1 MFLRLQY
8 FGSEGDDLHILIAK
22 LTSDGTENTSTAH
35 FTLVVQKH
43 HGVIVE
49 TDVRSVGTS
58 DLLGRSNYD
67 CLRYSTLLDIARKMC
82 IRDRTWPTSCLSM
95 LFSVTIGLPFFSVTA
110 VAVTSGGSIRYVSC
124 E

>member
-1 MFLRLQY
+1 MCVFKITILR
-8 FGSEGDDLHILIAK
+8 ERGDDLHILIAK

-67 CLRYSTLLDIARKMC
+67 CLRYSTLLDIARRALLTATT
-82 IRDRTWPTSCLSM
+82 ILSP
-95 LFSVTIGLPFFSVTA
+95 IDA
-110 VAVTSGGSIRYVSC
+110 
-124 E
+124 